1 MLKIKSVQLYKV
13 ARFFYL
19 LCCIIEEFMIN
30 NQTQAYMQSLSP
42 IQRNALLQLKALIM
56 KVAPEAEEHFAY
68 QMPAFKLNKLLVCYA
83 AFKNHYSLFP
93 CSAATLSKFS
103 EELKDYK
110 TSKGTV
116 QFRYDQEL
124 PEDLIKKIIR
134 LRIQDNLSK

>member
-1 MLKIKSVQLYKV
+1 MQQLKLHAFFIYFV
-13 ARFFYL
+13 ASL
-19 LCCIIEEFMIN
+19 EEFMIN

-56 KVAPEAEEHFAY
+56 KVVPEAEEHFAY

-93 CSAATLSKFS
+93 CSAATLSTFT
-103 EELKDYK
+103 EELKNYK

-116 QFRYDQEL
+116 QFKYDQEL
-124 PEDLIKKIIR
+124 PEDLIKKIIQ
-134 LRIQDNLSK
+134 LRVQDNLLK